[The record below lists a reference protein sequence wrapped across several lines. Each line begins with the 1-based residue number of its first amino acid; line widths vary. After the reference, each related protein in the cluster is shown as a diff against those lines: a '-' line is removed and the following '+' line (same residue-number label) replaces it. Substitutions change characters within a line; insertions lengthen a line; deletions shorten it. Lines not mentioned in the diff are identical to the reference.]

1 MKVVETLIDF
11 YKPDD
16 ITTAKKQL
24 VDDVKRLQLTCPQ
37 LRARR
42 DADIHSRH
50 RKEAEDIVD
59 IISNVDLK
67 GLMQCI
73 PVYTVD
79 NTDCV
84 PTLKLEDGEL
94 RHFFLKIAKME
105 EAILVLQA
113 TVNKMYTCMCTSI
126 THPDSSPR
134 QLQSLL
140 EASNTFIQP
149 GHEANTNTRQLNT
162 PAVEQTLR
170 VQRKYESAPA
180 TGLRPLSVSNETRA
194 PNSNLAIN
202 IDTSRIELNLI
213 GSIC

>member
-1 MKVVETLIDF
+1 MNVAGRCIVINAPVCFAISKFNKITTMKVVETLIDF

-94 RHFFLKIAKME
+94 RHFFSQDSQDGGGHIGIAGYCK
-105 EAILVLQA
+105 
-113 TVNKMYTCMCTSI
+113 
-126 THPDSSPR
+126 
-134 QLQSLL
+134 
-140 EASNTFIQP
+140 
-149 GHEANTNTRQLNT
+149 
-162 PAVEQTLR
+162 
-170 VQRKYESAPA
+170 
-180 TGLRPLSVSNETRA
+180 
-194 PNSNLAIN
+194 
-202 IDTSRIELNLI
+202 
-213 GSIC
+213 